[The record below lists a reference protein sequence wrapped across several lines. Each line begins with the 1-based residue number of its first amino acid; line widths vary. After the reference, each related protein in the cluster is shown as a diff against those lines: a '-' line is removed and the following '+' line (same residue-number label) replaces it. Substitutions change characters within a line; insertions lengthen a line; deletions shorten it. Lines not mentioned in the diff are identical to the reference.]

1 MSTKYPFH
9 MRIVRSD
16 GAELELGDGTEWVL
30 SMNGMDDWLN
40 LDYSVVTSANVLTDG
55 SALVSKRVAEKDRT
69 ISATYWGRDRTGE
82 RDRVIPF
89 FNPKYSFEAHITYFD
104 RTRWC
109 EGEQIGFD
117 MPIVDERTP
126 PTLTWT
132 LLCLD
137 PYLRSEDGHEH
148 AFGDAMGT
156 FGWPF
161 ISVADAIVPGAK
173 RVPVGF
179 PISVLVYDGIN
190 TIYNSGDVSTTY
202 TVRIEAKGFLRN
214 PTITKDGRFV
224 KVLIDMEAGQVL
236 VIDFQKT
243 PPTVELDGSN
253 IIGLCSRDSSFT
265 HMAMQT
271 GANLFTFTIDN
282 MENYSLADVQIL
294 YNDRY
299 TGV

>member
-1 MSTKYPFH
+1 

-30 SMNGMDDWLN
+30 SMNGMDDWLD

-55 SALVSKRVAEKDRT
+55 SALISKRVAEKDRT

-89 FNPKYSFEAHITYFD
+89 FNPKYSFEAHVTYFD

-137 PYLRSEDGHEH
+137 PYLKSEDGNENSLTD
-148 AFGDAMGT
+148 AAPMFGFPYVSHLRAPLPDG
-156 FGWPF
+156 
-161 ISVADAIVPGAK
+161 SK
-173 RVPVGF
+173 KPVG
-179 PISVLVYDGIN
+179 SLASKMLYDGRN
-190 TIYNSGDVSTTY
+190 TVYNTGDVETWYIIRCT
-202 TVRIEAKGFLRN
+202 AKGEIQT
-214 PTITKDGRFV
+214 PTFTKDDRFV
-224 KVLIDMEAGQVL
+224 KVLTTLHDGDVL
-236 VIDFQKT
+236 EIDFTKA
-243 PPTVELDGSN
+243 PPTVEINGKNS
-253 IIGLCSRDSSFT
+253 IQLCSRDSNFT
-265 HMAMQT
+265 NMGMQV
-271 GANLFTFTIDN
+271 GENVF
-282 MENYSLADVQIL
+282 NYSCANEVNRPLMDVRVL
-294 YNDRY
+294 FHKRY
-299 TGV
+299 LGV